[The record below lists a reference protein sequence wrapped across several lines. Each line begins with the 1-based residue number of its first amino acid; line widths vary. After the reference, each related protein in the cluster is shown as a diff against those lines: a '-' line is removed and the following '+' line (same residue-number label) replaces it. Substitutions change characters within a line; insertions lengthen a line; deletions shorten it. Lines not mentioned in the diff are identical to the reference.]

1 MPAFEPLAAP
11 APIEHA
17 PVPSP
22 EDVASALASLS
33 SGSIGTAAAEEV
45 AVNPAPHIHTEQGRE
60 FTQPVGS
67 LAETFVRTP
76 ITNVPLPSKMNE
88 PEPAAQPLEGLPSMP
103 DLDEL
108 LNAPPAPSAVSPP
121 LVPSLPDLDALL
133 NSDSS
138 PVQEAPTTPDL
149 PDLEGLF

>member
-45 AVNPAPHIHTEQGRE
+45 AVNPRPSHPYRTGARVYPTRRFTGRDLCE
-60 FTQPVGS
+60 D
-67 LAETFVRTP
+67 
-76 ITNVPLPSKMNE
+76 TNHQRPF
-88 PEPAAQPLEGLPSMP
+88 A
-103 DLDEL
+103 
-108 LNAPPAPSAVSPP
+108 
-121 LVPSLPDLDALL
+121 
-133 NSDSS
+133 
-138 PVQEAPTTPDL
+138 
-149 PDLEGLF
+149 